1 MGQIMP
7 PTQPRQAPMPSRPPM
22 PGQPPIPGRP
32 RYNQP
37 PAPGTGMYQQPQQY
51 AQAQRRLGPDQMPNP
66 ISVIIE
72 NQSIAGGAFIIY

>member
-32 RYNQP
+32 GYNQ

-51 AQAQRRLGPDQMPNP
+51 AQAQRRLDPDQMPNP
-66 ISVIIE
+66 ISVIIG
-72 NQSIAGGAFIIY
+72 NQSSAGGAFIIY